1 MNWRTLAFSFRGR
14 LNRGKYWLLLLA
26 GMVISAICIGI
37 EVPYLNELQ
46 MGLYGAESGGVI
58 ALIAVITIIL
68 IFVFWSS
75 LAIGCKRLHDRNK
88 GAAWL
93 VLFWLAPSVLYAIG
107 QSIGVSGAGAFV
119 ALVGAAIAIWG
130 LVEIGFLKG
139 TTGPNDFGP
148 DPLAP

>member
-14 LNRGKYWLLLLA
+14 LNRAKYWLVLLI
-26 GMVISAICIGI
+26 GMVISAVCVGV
-37 EVPYLNELQ
+37 EGAYMSGLQ
-46 MGLYGAESGGVI
+46 MGIYGDASGGII
-58 ALIAVITIIL
+58 ALIGVMTIIL
-68 IFVFWSS
+68 LFVLWSS

-88 GAAWL
+88 SAVWL

-107 QSIGVSGAGAFV
+107 QSIGANGAGAFV

-139 TTGPNDFGP
+139 TTGPNNFGP
-148 DPLAP
+148 DPLSP

>member
-14 LNRGKYWLLLLA
+14 LNRGKYWLVLLI
-26 GMVISAICIGI
+26 GMVISAISVSI
-37 EVPYLNELQ
+37 EASLIPGLQ
-46 MGLYGAESGGVI
+46 MGMYGSPGGI
-58 ALIAVITIIL
+58 MAVIGLMTIIL
-68 IFVFWSS
+68 LFVLWSS

-88 GAAWL
+88 SAVWL

-107 QSIGVSGAGAFV
+107 QSIGANVAGAFV

-148 DPLAP
+148 DPLSP

>member
-14 LNRGKYWLLLLA
+14 LNRGKYWLVLLI
-26 GMVISAICIGI
+26 GMVISAISVSI
-37 EVPYLNELQ
+37 EASLIPGLQ
-46 MGLYGAESGGVI
+46 MGMYGSPGGIMAVI
-58 ALIAVITIIL
+58 GLITIIL
-68 IFVFWSS
+68 LFVLWSS

-88 GAAWL
+88 SAVWL

-107 QSIGVSGAGAFV
+107 QSIGANVAGAFV

-148 DPLAP
+148 DPLSP